1 MINIK
6 NIASVLVAISLSIL
20 LVVASFSGGHSDAYF
35 FPRIITSIM
44 LFLSLLLLIQHF
56 YEKNHPIKKINIA
69 KLTPFFILIIIFIS
83 VGRKFRI
90 LFMCILNVLNN
101 MLLLLSR
108 KKRYEKNSFFSFNW
122 YCIHDGNIFSIYFF
136 IKSTST
142 KIFFILKL
150 ICSHS
155 ISYN

>member
-20 LVVASFSGGHSDAYF
+20 LVVASFSGGHTEAYF

-69 KLTPFFILIIIFIS
+69 KLTPFFTLIIIFILLGENLGFYLCAS
-83 VGRKFRI
+83 LMFLTICYFYYPEKKDMKKV
-90 LFMCILNVLNN
+90 LFF
-101 MLLLLSR
+101 LLIGAA
-108 KKRYEKNSFFSFNW
+108 FMMA
-122 YCIHDGNIFSIYFF
+122 IYFLF
-136 IKSTST
+136 TFLLKVQVPR
-142 KIFFILKL
+142 FFLF
-150 ICSHS
+150 
-155 ISYN
+155 